1 MRYVATGAF
10 CAALAVIFGA
20 FGAHGIEAR
29 LEPRMLSVYQTAVEY
44 HTYHALGIILI
55 GLIITTRP
63 NSILTRWAAAIMLAG
78 IILFSG
84 SLYLL
89 SFSGMRWL
97 GAITPFGGLA
107 FIIAWLLVGIAWWRE
122 SERPPS

>member
-1 MRYVATGAF
+1 MRYVATVAF

>member
-122 SERPPS
+122 SECPPS

>member
-1 MRYVATGAF
+1 MQYVATGAF

>member
-1 MRYVATGAF
+1 M
-10 CAALAVIFGA
+10 LAVTLGA
-20 FGAHGIEAR
+20 FGAHGLEAR
-29 LEPRMLSVYQTAVEY
+29 LESRMLSVYQTAVEY
-44 HTYHALGIILI
+44 HRYHALGIIPI
-55 GLIITTRP
+55 GVVINVRP
-63 NSILTRWAAAIMLAG
+63 GSSLMRWVAAIVLAG

>member
-55 GLIITTRP
+55 GLIITTRS